1 MCSSVKET
9 GRESITTS
17 EQQASS
23 VEDGGGAA
31 GGEAGAGEGGKA
43 GQPRPVSTGSD
54 HGSGSVG
61 KGESHQKTSRFQ
73 YDNF

>member
-61 KGESHQKTSRFQ
+61 KGK
-73 YDNF
+73 

>member
-31 GGEAGAGEGGKA
+31 GGEAGAAGKA

-61 KGESHQKTSRFQ
+61 KGK
-73 YDNF
+73 